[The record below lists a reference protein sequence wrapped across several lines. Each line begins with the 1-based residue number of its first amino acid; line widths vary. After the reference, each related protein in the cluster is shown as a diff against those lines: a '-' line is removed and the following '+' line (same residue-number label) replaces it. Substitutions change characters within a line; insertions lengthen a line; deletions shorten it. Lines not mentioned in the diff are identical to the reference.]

1 MGKTIFAFVSGVA
14 IGSVATYF
22 VMRRWTDE
30 YVNNEVAAFKEDWN
44 RVHPDEHKVEKTVD
58 KSAKET
64 APTPANEDVSSIMS
78 YAKTI
83 KESNYAPVEYSNA
96 FQKTPEKKPDEIPYA
111 ISEDEYGAYYDY
123 EKVTLVFYEDGI
135 LADEDNEIV
144 YPPNTVGE
152 DFESYFTE
160 SEADTIYIRNDSRK
174 CDYMIYRDYR
184 TFSMVID
191 DGSFRNDDE

>member
-22 VMRRWTDE
+22 VMRRWADE

-44 RVHPDEHKVEKTVD
+44 RAHPDEHKVEKTVD
-58 KSAKET
+58 KPAKET
-64 APTPANEDVSSIMS
+64 APIPANEDVSSIMS

-96 FQKTPEKKPDEIPYA
+96 FQKAPEKKPDETPYA

-144 YPPNTVGE
+144 YAANTVGE
-152 DFESYFTE
+152 DFESYFTA

-191 DGSFRNDDE
+191 DGSFRDDVE